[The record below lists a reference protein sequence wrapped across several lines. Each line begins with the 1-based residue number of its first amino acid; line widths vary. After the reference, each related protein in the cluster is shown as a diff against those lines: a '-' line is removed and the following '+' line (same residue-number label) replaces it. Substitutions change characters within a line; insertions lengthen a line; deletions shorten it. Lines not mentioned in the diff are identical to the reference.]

1 MSKISAILLGL
12 VILTAC
18 EKDKSFYEGRTSF
31 FDNIRY
37 GEEAGNIITC
47 VTYNIQLGFRAGD
60 DPWNKTHIGGTRQHI
75 SDLKQII
82 LKVNPDIVCLQ
93 EVPRNRYNTKIKDFI
108 QELAKELNMNFA
120 YGAHGYND
128 PYGIEPVEGEW
139 GNAIL
144 SKFEILNMENKE
156 IEYKSIWERR
166 SILMAN
172 LKLNNNLN
180 IFTYSLHHLPSD
192 EAIPN
197 SIDYFSEKSNSTQII
212 MGDFNM
218 TQIPELESIGYIDI
232 LNVDT
237 TVSFS
242 IDRIFTSKDEFEVM
256 ETGEIE
262 NSSEVSDHPANYCK
276 LKIK

>member
-1 MSKISAILLGL
+1 
-12 VILTAC
+12 
-18 EKDKSFYEGRTSF
+18 
-31 FDNIRY
+31 
-37 GEEAGNIITC
+37 
-47 VTYNIQLGFRAGD
+47 
-60 DPWNKTHIGGTRQHI
+60 
-75 SDLKQII
+75 
-82 LKVNPDIVCLQ
+82 
-93 EVPRNRYNTKIKDFI
+93 
-108 QELAKELNMNFA
+108 
-120 YGAHGYND
+120 
-128 PYGIEPVEGEW
+128 
-139 GNAIL
+139 
-144 SKFEILNMENKE
+144 
-156 IEYKSIWERR
+156 
-166 SILMAN
+166 MAN
-172 LKLNNNLN
+172 LKLNNNLS

-242 IDRIFTSKDEFEVM
+242 IDRIFTSKGEFEVM